1 MIGILCAALVAASA
15 GSENSVKIA
24 AVGLS
29 ALNLPDK
36 AADFYTDHLNQ
47 QLTLRGAQVMSA
59 KELGALIGLER
70 QKQLLGCSESASCLA
85 EIGNALGVDGLL
97 LGSVGKFGDEYQL
110 NMKIVSSKDGRT
122 LGAHSERVLGEK
134 GVLDGLNL
142 AAAALLRD
150 TYKALGR
157 GNLSMATGPE
167 VQASSPSNSD
177 GSLRRM
183 AWAPALAGALLAGA
197 GTYFLFAAKSDAD
210 RLNGSE
216 ALDSP
221 QEFAARGRRN
231 QTVGLTVVSVG
242 AAALLTGGAMYLWGG
257 PSSSVIPTAG
267 LGPQGEAMFGVVGRL
282 P

>member
-1 MIGILCAALVAASA
+1 MLGIFCAVLVAAS
-15 GSENSVKIA
+15 GSSETPVKIA

-29 ALNLPDK
+29 ALNMPDK
-36 AADFYTDHLNQ
+36 AAEFYTDHLNQ

-70 QKQLLGCSESASCLA
+70 QKQLLGCSESSSCLA

-97 LGSVGKFGDEYQL
+97 LGSVGKFADEYQL

-134 GVLDGLNL
+134 GVLDGLNA

-157 GNLSMATGPE
+157 DSLAMAAE
-167 VQASSPSNSD
+167 VAASTHSSSD
-177 GSLRRM
+177 GSLRRI
-183 AWAPALAGALLAGA
+183 AWAPALAGAVLAGV
-197 GTYFLFAAKSDAD
+197 GTYFLFAAKSDVD
-210 RLNGSE
+210 RLNGSQ

-221 QEFAARGRRN
+221 QDIAARGKRN
-231 QTVGLTVVSVG
+231 QTIGLAVVSVG
-242 AAALLTGGAMYLWGG
+242 AAALLTGGAMYLWGN
-257 PSSSVIPTAG
+257 PSSSVTPTAG
-267 LGPQGEAMFGVVGRL
+267 LGPNGEAVFGVVGRL